1 MFRKILLSNTH
12 STKPHIF
19 NAVDRIPSR
28 PVCPVYTHLLT
39 DKKAP
44 IVYHSIQ
51 RIWRL
56 AQPVDTNKSCAGT
69 TLRAKDKPQ
78 VEGYKPKA
86 THAPYEGLYGLP
98 LPNNELRSML
108 QPNTKEYICHS
119 HNNIGNK
126 LNREKQ
132 TPFSSHGLR
141 GLLNKKATG
150 AIQRRF
156 LDISSLSC
164 Y

>member
-1 MFRKILLSNTH
+1 MFRKILLSSTH

-28 PVCPVYTHLLT
+28 PVCPVYTPSDRQKSPL
-39 DKKAP
+39 
-44 IVYHSIQ
+44 VYRSIQ

-56 AQPVDTNKSCAGT
+56 AQPADTNKSCAGT
-69 TLRAKDKPQ
+69 TFRAKDKPQ

-108 QPNTKEYICHS
+108 QPNTKEYIFHS
-119 HNNIGNK
+119 HNNIVNK

-156 LDISSLSC
+156 LDISSLFG